1 MVSLT
6 LFVLKCWV
14 PMDWQVFFVLF
25 CFLEKPDFS
34 VNILDFEGHMISV
47 ATTYNYAIVSS
58 KQTWTISKQM
68 RKAMF

>member
-6 LFVLKCWV
+6 LFVLKCQV
-14 PMDWQVFFVLF
+14 PMDWQVL
-25 CFLEKPDFS
+25 CLEKPDFS

-47 ATTYNYAIVSS
+47 AATYNYAIVSS

-68 RKAMF
+68 RKAVF